1 MSEPASAGQ
10 EEEQKTQK
18 PANAPGIL
26 QEVPVSST
34 LTSSLLAL
42 GGGYL
47 DGFTYVGHGHVFAN
61 AMTGNVV
68 LLGIS
73 CVSGTWQTGFRHLPP
88 IVAFIIGISAAR
100 IMKLPGARSRIR
112 FPNLS
117 VLALEIAILSVIS
130 VLPQSTGAFWITTSI
145 AFAAS
150 VQVATFRDV
159 NGRSYN
165 STFTTGNLRTLSEA
179 IVDRFSSERKPETGR
194 VIRDFS
200 LICLSFLAG
209 AMGGGF
215 VTPKLGNRALW
226 LEIALLAVVAIR
238 NWPTRNRTSPA

>member
-1 MSEPASAGQ
+1 VSTGQ
-10 EEEQKTQK
+10 EEEQETATA
-18 PANAPGIL
+18 ANSPGIL
-26 QEVPVSST
+26 QEMPVSST

-68 LLGIS
+68 LLGIN

-88 IVAFIIGISAAR
+88 IVAFIIGISVAR
-100 IMKLPGARSRIR
+100 VMKLPRVHSRIR
-112 FPNLS
+112 FPNLT

-130 VLPQSTGAFWITTSI
+130 VLPQTTGDFWITTSI

-159 NGRSYN
+159 NGKSYN

-179 IVDRFSSERKPETGR
+179 IVDRFSSERRPETGQ
-194 VIRDFS
+194 VIRDFAF
-200 LICLSFLAG
+200 ICGSFLAG
-209 AMGGGF
+209 AMAGGF
-215 VTPKLGNRALW
+215 VTPKLGNRALL
-226 LEIALLAVVAIR
+226 LEIALLAVVAMQA
-238 NWPTRNRTSPA
+238 WPSALKKVE